1 MHDTWQYHIHVRRK
15 FHSSV
20 ACYKFTTYCTQIHK
34 HRYSEGARHG
44 LSYCIYIPTK
54 FALLSASLNDKLYS
68 THFPSCF
75 FNSWVRG
82 IQQAKTMRQRE
93 ANGCSATKKKYS
105 SIFKNTNAFYR
116 VCTILLSA
124 PIPSQPTSFYTLKC
138 IQQAPTPMSSKDL
151 YPIIPSCILQI

>member
-93 ANGCSATKKKYS
+93 ANGCSATKKK
-105 SIFKNTNAFYR
+105 IFFYF
-116 VCTILLSA
+116 
-124 PIPSQPTSFYTLKC
+124 QEH
-138 IQQAPTPMSSKDL
+138 Q
-151 YPIIPSCILQI
+151 CILPRLYDSAVSSHPKPTNFILHSQMYTTSTNSNVV